1 MEFSREKIRQIRRL
15 MLLAAFLVL
24 GLIYS
29 EAVFRGIV
37 FLFSIMSPF
46 LVGGVIAFILNIPMR
61 AIEEK
66 LLARWKGRSA
76 GKLKRPV
83 SMVLALVTVVLI
95 ITVVVG
101 TVVPQVASTAA
112 EVGKKVP
119 AFMDS
124 IIEELDKLT
133 KKYPELAEQVSKL
146 EQLEMNWDS
155 ILNSIFD
162 FLKNGAGDMLNSTV
176 NVASGII
183 SGVVNAVISFIFALY
198 ILSQK
203 ENLADQG
210 RRILAAY
217 LPEAFCRRTLE
228 ICSLLYRNFSS
239 FITGQCLEAVILGT
253 MFVISMTLFR
263 MPYAL
268 MVGVLIAFTALIP
281 IVGAFIG
288 CAVGAFLILIDN
300 PLLALW
306 FIILFLV
313 LQQIEGNLIYPK
325 VVGNSVGLPAIWV
338 LMAVSLGGSLFGVSG
353 MLFFIPLMSSCYAL
367 LRESVNRRNAEKRIP
382 IPAGGQE
389 SGRKDG
395 PRENTGTGKGHA
407 GADAE
412 PGKRDTGSAM
422 KGRAGK
428 GQSRLK
434 EK

>member
-24 GLIYS
+24 VLIYS
-29 EAVFRGIV
+29 EVVFQGIA
-37 FLFSIMSPF
+37 FLWGILSPF
-46 LVGGVIAFILNIPMR
+46 LVGGAIAFVLNIPMR

-66 LLARWKGRSA
+66 LLFRWRGKSA
-76 GKLKRPV
+76 GRLKRPV
-83 SMVLALVTVVLI
+83 SMVLSLVTVVFI
-95 ITVVVG
+95 ITVVVV
-101 TVVPQVASTAA
+101 TVVPQVATTAA
-112 EVGKKVP
+112 EVGKKIP
-119 AFMDS
+119 AFLDEM
-124 IIEELDKLT
+124 IEELDKLT
-133 KKYPELAEQVSKL
+133 KKYPELAKQVSNL
-146 EQLEMNWDS
+146 EQLEMNWES

-217 LPEAFCRRTLE
+217 LPEAFCGRTQE
-228 ICSLLYRNFSS
+228 IFSLLYRNFSS
-239 FITGQCLEAVILGT
+239 FITGQCLEAVILGV
-253 MFVISMTLFR
+253 MFVIALTIFG

-338 LMAVSLGGSLFGVSG
+338 LMAVSVGGSLFGVAG
-353 MLFFIPLMSSCYAL
+353 MLLFIPLMSSCYAL
-367 LRESVNRRNAEKRIP
+367 LRESVNRRNAGKRISVSERRQVP
-382 IPAGGQE
+382 GASRPEEDADP
-389 SGRKDG
+389 RKKAK
-395 PRENTGTGKGHA
+395 TKIKT
-407 GADAE
+407 
-412 PGKRDTGSAM
+412 GKRDTD
-422 KGRAGK
+422 
-428 GQSRLK
+428 
-434 EK
+434 

>member
-1 MEFSREKIRQIRRL
+1 MEFSREKIRQIRHL
-15 MLLAAFLVL
+15 MLLAALLVL
-24 GLIYS
+24 ALIYS
-29 EAVFRGIV
+29 EAVFQGIA
-37 FLFSIMSPF
+37 FLFGIMSPF

-66 LLARWKGRSA
+66 LLARWKGKGA

-83 SMVLALVTVVLI
+83 SMVLSLVTVVLI
-95 ITVVVG
+95 IAVVVW
-101 TVVPQVASTAA
+101 TVVPQVASTAT
-112 EVGKKVP
+112 EVGKKIP

-124 IIEELDKLT
+124 MIEELDKLT
-133 KKYPELAEQVSKL
+133 KKYPELAEQVNNL

-155 ILNSIFD
+155 ILNNIID
-162 FLKNGAGDMLNSTV
+162 FLKNGAGDVLNSTV

-183 SGVVNAVISFIFALY
+183 SGVVNTVISFIFALY

-210 RRILAAY
+210 RRVLAAY
-217 LPEAFCRRTLE
+217 VPEAFCRRVLK

-338 LMAVSLGGSLFGVSG
+338 LMAVSVGGSLFGVAG

-367 LRESVNRRNAEKRIP
+367 LREGVNRRNAGKKIP
-382 IPAGGQE
+382 ALAGGQE
-389 SGRKDG
+389 PKPKGKNSPRPESGERKG
-395 PRENTGTGKGHA
+395 RTGRRP
-407 GADAE
+407 GADR
-412 PGKRDTGSAM
+412 GHDK
-422 KGRAGK
+422 
-428 GQSRLK
+428 
-434 EK
+434 

>member
-1 MEFSREKIRQIRRL
+1 MEFSRHKIRQIRHL
-15 MLLAAFLVL
+15 MLLGTFLVL
-24 GLIYS
+24 VLIYS
-29 EAVFRGIV
+29 EKVFEGIV
-37 FLFSIMSPF
+37 FLFGILSPF
-46 LVGGVIAFILNIPMR
+46 LVGGVIAFVLNIPMR
-61 AIEEK
+61 AFEEK
-66 LLARWKGRSA
+66 LLARWKGKSA
-76 GKLKRPV
+76 QKLKRPV
-83 SMVLALVTVVLI
+83 CMVLSLISVVLV
-95 ITVVVG
+95 ITVVIG
-101 TVVPQVASTAA
+101 TVVPQVASTAS
-112 EVGKKVP
+112 EVGKKIP

-146 EQLEMNWDS
+146 EKLEMNWES
-155 ILNSIFD
+155 VVNSIFD
-162 FLKNGAGDMLNSTV
+162 FLKNGAGDVLNSTV

-203 ENLADQG
+203 EVLAGQG
-210 RRILAAY
+210 RRVLTAY
-217 LPEAFCRRTLE
+217 LPEAVSSKTTE
-228 ICSLLYRNFSS
+228 VCSLLYRNFSS

-288 CAVGAFLILIDN
+288 CAVGAFLILIDD

-313 LQQIEGNLIYPK
+313 LQQIEGNLIYPR

-338 LMAVSLGGSLFGVSG
+338 LMAVSVGGSLFGVSG

-367 LRESVNRRNAEKRIP
+367 LRESVNRRNAGKRIP
-382 IPAGGQE
+382 VLAGGQV
-389 SGRKDG
+389 
-395 PRENTGTGKGHA
+395 PRPEGENPQRQRPGERKGHA
-407 GADAE
+407 EAKAGTGEGHAE
-412 PGKRDTGSAM
+412 AKAGER
-422 KGRAGK
+422 KGRN
-428 GQSRLK
+428 R
-434 EK
+434 